1 MSNIGIFVDFG
12 STYTKAVAID
22 IDEERIIGQGLSAS
36 TVTSDITIGLKSA
49 LQQLEVNA
57 QQKCTKD
64 ATMRLACSSAAGGLR
79 LVVVGL
85 VPDLSLKAGRM
96 AALGAGAKLVGNYSY
111 KLNQSEIDRM
121 EQAAPDIILLVG
133 GTDGGNEEVIIHNA
147 KMIAGSNTRAAVVVA
162 GNKVC
167 ADNISCI
174 LESSNKYVKVVKN
187 VLVSLDELNVEP
199 SRAAIREVFMNRIVH
214 VKGLDKAGEL
224 LDGVIMPTPMAV
236 LRAAEVLSMG
246 SGGEAGLGESI
257 IVDIGGAT
265 TDIHSIAH
273 GRQKDHGILTKGI
286 AEPFAKRTVEGDLGI
301 RFNAMTIVETVGEA
315 RILRNGVRSESVAQL
330 RDRVKYL
337 SEHVETLPIREDDFR
352 LDNWLARIAS
362 EIAMERHAGR
372 LEQIYSPQG
381 PIYLQTGKDL
391 RDVGNIIGTGGIFA
405 HSREPSDIL
414 EGALFSNEDP
424 LSLRPQSP
432 EFFVDRRYI
441 LYAIG
446 LLAESAPEKAVRIGK
461 KYLERVSRKSGRE

>member
-1 MSNIGIFVDFG
+1 VPNIVIFVDFG
-12 STYTKAVAID
+12 STYTKAVAFD
-22 IDEERIIGQGLSAS
+22 IDEERIIGQGLSES
-36 TVTSDITIGLKSA
+36 TVSSDIAIGLKSA
-49 LQQLEVNA
+49 LQQLESNA
-57 QQKCTKD
+57 QQKCTKE

-79 LVVVGL
+79 LAVVGL
-85 VPDLSLKAGRM
+85 VPNLSLKAGRM
-96 AALGAGAKLVGNYSY
+96 AALGAGAKLVENYSF
-111 KLNQSEIDRM
+111 KLNHSEIVQM
-121 EQAAPDIILLVG
+121 EQASPDIILLVG

-147 KMIAGSNTRAAVVVA
+147 KMIAGSNTRASVVVA

-167 ADNISCI
+167 ADDVTNI
-174 LESSNKYVKVVKN
+174 LESANKYVKVVDN

-214 VKGLDKAGEL
+214 AKGLDKAGEL
-224 LDGVIMPTPMAV
+224 VDGVIMPTPMAV
-236 LRAAEVLSMG
+236 LRAAEVLAMG
-246 SGGEAGLGESI
+246 SGREDGLGESV
-257 IVDIGGAT
+257 IVDVGGAT

-273 GRQKDHGILTKGI
+273 GHQKDFGILMKGI
-286 AEPFAKRTVEGDLGI
+286 AEPFAKRTVEGDLGL
-301 RFNAMTIVETVGEA
+301 RYNALSIVEAAGEV
-315 RILRNGVRSESVAQL
+315 RILRNGVRPESLTEL
-330 RDRVKYL
+330 RDKAKYL
-337 SEHVETLPIREDDFR
+337 SEHVETLPTSQIDFR

-372 LEQIYSPQG
+372 LEQIYTTQG
-381 PIYLQTGKDL
+381 PIYKQTGKDL
-391 RDVGNIIGTGGIFA
+391 REVRNIIGTGGIFA
-405 HSREPSDIL
+405 HSSEPAKIL

-461 KYLERVSRKSGRE
+461 RYLERVSRETGSD